1 MLPAKRNLSV
11 VARVASG
18 LVTLTLL
25 ASVGCANPPRTQR
38 FGHPVHVSEVVALS
52 QHGVPPDEII
62 AKMNRGGLVYYL
74 SEVQYTEIRR
84 RGVTPQVIAY
94 MQTTYVQAVQAHPGL
109 AKDDSMSC
117 FYLGPDGHW
126 YGGGPQGFHP
136 DC

>member
-1 MLPAKRNLSV
+1 MLPAKLNPSA
-11 VARVASG
+11 VARVARA
-18 LVTLTLL
+18 LATVILL
-25 ASVGCANPPRTQR
+25 AAAGCASAPWAHR

-74 SEVQYTEIRR
+74 SETDYVEIRR

-94 MQTTYVQAVQAHPGL
+94 MQSTYVQAVEQHPGL
-109 AKDDSMSC
+109 AQDDSMSC

>member
-1 MLPAKRNLSV
+1 MLPAKRNLSG

-18 LVTLTLL
+18 FAVAAVLV
-25 ASVGCANPPRTQR
+25 SIGCANLPGSHR

-74 SEVQYTEIRR
+74 SEVQYTEIRS
-84 RGVTPQVIAY
+84 RGVTPQVIEY
-94 MQTTYVQAVQAHPGL
+94 MKVTYVQAVAEHPKL
-109 AKDDSMSC
+109 AADASMSC

-126 YGGGPQGFHP
+126 YAGGPEGFHP